1 MGRGHGS
8 PVLRRVALLAA
19 LVGLLLLAASGPAA
33 AEAPCWKRV
42 TLDWADNGTVDKTY
56 PPPCYTDA
64 IDNMTTTMSLYS
76 SFEEDI
82 RRAQQRV
89 IANQH
94 GSGGGPVTI
103 APDTAGDSDDGVPT
117 PLLVLGGLAIVL
129 VAVGAVGI
137 LRKRGRG
144 TA

>member
-1 MGRGHGS
+1 
-8 PVLRRVALLAA
+8 VALLVA
-19 LVGLLLLAASGPAA
+19 LAGLLLLATVSPAS

-56 PPPCYTDA
+56 PLPCYTDA

-103 APDTAGDSDDGVPT
+103 AQDPATSDDGGVPT
-117 PLLVLGGLAIVL
+117 LLIVLGGLAIVL

-137 LRKRGRG
+137 VRKRGRD